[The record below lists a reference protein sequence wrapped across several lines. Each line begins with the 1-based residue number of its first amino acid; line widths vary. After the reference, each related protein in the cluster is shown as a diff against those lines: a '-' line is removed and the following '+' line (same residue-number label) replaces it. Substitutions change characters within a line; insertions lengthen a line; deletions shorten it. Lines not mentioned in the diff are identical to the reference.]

1 MYKQFVSEVRA
12 ELTEHIL
19 PFWLSL
25 RDNINGGYIGLVD
38 FDLVRHP
45 GAVKGCILN
54 SRILWTFS
62 EAYLLLGDGKLRS
75 AADHA

>member
-25 RDNINGGYIGLVD
+25 CDNINGGYIGLVD

-62 EAYLLLGDGKLRS
+62 EAYLLLGDEKS
-75 AADHA
+75 AGSE